1 MKRPWSKD
9 DYQREFADEI
19 IRQIE
24 RGVAPW
30 QKPWRPGERG
40 SPENFS
46 TAKAYTGGEQHLPG
60 RSRGEEGLRR

>member
-19 IRQIE
+19 IEQIK

-30 QKPWRPGERG
+30 QKPWKPGERSLAG
-40 SPENFS
+40 ELLDRESLHR
-46 TAKAYTGGEQHLPG
+46 GEQHLPG
-60 RSRGEEGLRR
+60 CARTAQGIR

>member
-9 DYQREFADEI
+9 DYQREFADDI

-30 QKPWRPGERG
+30 QKPWRPGV
-40 SPENFS
+40 
-46 TAKAYTGGEQHLPG
+46 AGELLDREILCRRQQHLPG